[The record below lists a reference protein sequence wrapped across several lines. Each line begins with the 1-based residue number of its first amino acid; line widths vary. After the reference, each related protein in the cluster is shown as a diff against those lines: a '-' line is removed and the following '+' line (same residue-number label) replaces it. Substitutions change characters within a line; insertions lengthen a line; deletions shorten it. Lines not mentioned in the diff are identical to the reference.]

1 MIVVRTDNPDE
12 EIRNLRDYYLINSN
26 YAIFTVTEE
35 INEEFI
41 KEYFQHKI
49 YNGKVLLLT
58 PLLVLTKSDDV
69 IDLLN
74 EIFIL
79 EFIDGIES
87 VIETSYTF
95 IQSGFL
101 PIDHDLITHY
111 IKTNIKPYNLAFAI
125 LPNSSYSLTRDEYYV
140 LRMFAD
146 LGYLKELIK
155 NMFEPTDKMIN
166 TLEET
171 KYAMQLIVLKNNIDA
186 SVLCNEKYIKA
197 LYEMLKLIDINIFYC
212 VSQLEEC

>member
-35 INEEFI
+35 INEEII
-41 KEYFQHKI
+41 KEYFHHKI

-58 PLLVLTKSDDV
+58 PMLVLTKSDDV
-69 IDLLN
+69 IDFLN
-74 EIFIL
+74 ESFIL

-87 VIETSYTF
+87 VIETSHIF

-101 PIDHDLITHY
+101 PVDHDLITNY
-111 IKTNIKPYNLAFAI
+111 IKTNIIPYNPASAV
-125 LPNSSYSLTRDEYYV
+125 LPNTSYSLTRDEYYV
-140 LRMFAD
+140 LHMFVD
-146 LGYLKELIK
+146 LGYLNELIK

-171 KYAMQLIVLKNNIDA
+171 MYAMQLIVLKNNIDA

>member
-35 INEEFI
+35 INEEII

-49 YNGKVLLLT
+49 YNDKVLLLT
-58 PLLVLTKSDDV
+58 PMLVLTKSDDV
-69 IDLLN
+69 IDFLN
-74 EIFIL
+74 ESFIL

-87 VIETSYTF
+87 VIETSHIF

-101 PIDHDLITHY
+101 PIDHDLITNY
-111 IKTNIKPYNLAFAI
+111 IKTNIIPYSPASAV
-125 LPNSSYSLTRDEYYV
+125 LPNTSYSLTRDEYYV
-140 LRMFAD
+140 LHMFAD
-146 LGYLKELIK
+146 LGYLNELIK